1 MKKLYAF
8 NLLSCLLLMLAACS
22 ESSDVNR
29 VEVQKAETESGV
41 VTSECHLSMGWD
53 PWPPYQYITPED
65 EVKGLEIDLVNA
77 MAREAGCDISFVQ
90 DNWMNLLD
98 GIRDGR
104 IDMLGGATKTQ
115 SRESYAIFSDNY
127 RDESFHLYVR
137 SDDIEKFAGKS
148 LKELLE
154 GEFKLGITEDYV
166 YGDLVSVLLDDESFS
181 TKLFT
186 VPISEVNYYNLI
198 QNEIDGFLE
207 DPIVAAYMIRSK
219 GLQGQIESES
229 LDIHSGD
236 VAIMFSRKSVQ
247 AETVQAFNR
256 ALAKIKES
264 GEYQKILDKYSHLR

>member
-29 VEVQKAETESGV
+29 AEVQKAETESGV
-41 VTSECHLSMGWD
+41 VTPECHLSLGWD
-53 PWPPYQYITPED
+53 PWAPYQYITPED

-181 TKLFT
+181 TKLLT

>member
-8 NLLSCLLLMLAACS
+8 NLLSCLLLMLTACS

-53 PWPPYQYITPED
+53 PWAPYQYITPED
-65 EVKGLEIDLVNA
+65 EVKGLEIDLIDA

-104 IDMLGGATKTQ
+104 IDMLGGATKTKP
-115 SRESYAIFSDNY
+115 RENYAIFSDNY

-181 TKLFT
+181 TKLLA

-236 VAIMFSRKSVQ
+236 VAIMFSRKRVQ
-247 AETVQAFNR
+247 AETVQAFNK
-256 ALAKIKES
+256 ALVKIKES